1 MIIGAGLSGLIAAHA
16 FPSFPV
22 MEAGQ
27 PKENHKALLRFRTD
41 NVAKLTGINFKSVT
55 VRKGIYDLDNQ
66 RFAKPNIFLAN
77 QYALKMT
84 GFLTDRSIWNIEP
97 AKRWVAPEDFYERLL
112 NSVGSRISWNT
123 KIDPLSRPAPLT
135 LSTAPLSLLGPEIGL
150 EGIDFR
156 RAAIAVDR
164 YRIPDSEIYQT
175 IYIPSRLTSLYR
187 VSITGDLLIAES
199 VMSSGLPAPH
209 CDLRSIIHPLFG
221 IEYDELVPVDRAKQD
236 YGKIAPIPD
245 APRRSALRRLTT
257 EYGVYS
263 LGRFATWRNIL
274 LDDLIQDIGIIKR
287 MMEADAYDATKMMR

>member
-16 FPSFPV
+16 FPNFPI
-22 MEAGQ
+22 MEASQ

-41 NVAKLTGINFKSVT
+41 NVAKLTGINFKPVV
-55 VRKGIYDLDNQ
+55 VRKGIYDLV
-66 RFAKPNIFLAN
+66 RGEFTMPSIFLAN
-77 QYALKMT
+77 QYSLKMT
-84 GFLTDRSIWNIEP
+84 GYLTDRSIWNIEP
-97 AKRWVAPEDFYERLL
+97 VKRWIAPEDFYGRLVEAL
-112 NSVGSRISWNT
+112 GSRISWGT

-150 EGIDFR
+150 EGVSFR
-156 RAAIAVDR
+156 RAAIAVSR

-175 IYIPSRLTSLYR
+175 IYIPSKFTALYR

-199 VMSSGLPAPH
+199 VLSDDLPDPEY
-209 CDLRSIIHPLFG
+209 DLSKFIHPMFG
-221 IEYDELVPVDRAKQD
+221 IEYDELVTVDKVKQD

-245 APRRSALRRLTT
+245 APRRSALRRLTM

-274 LDDLIQDIGIIKR
+274 LDDLIQDIDIIKR